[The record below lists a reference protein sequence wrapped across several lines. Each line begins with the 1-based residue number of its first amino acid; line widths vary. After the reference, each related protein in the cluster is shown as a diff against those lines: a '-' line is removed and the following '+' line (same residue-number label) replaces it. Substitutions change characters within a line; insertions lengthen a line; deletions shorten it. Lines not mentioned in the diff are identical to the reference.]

1 MSMLAS
7 IAVAVA
13 LIAQPDQSA
22 DPCAVDQEAMLA
34 LSPQDFDQSDDRG
47 WRPLGDIAE
56 CRAAAAELI
65 RTYRRTNWRSMTTG
79 QVHTSYWH
87 EGQMRAAS
95 GDADRAVPLLM
106 AGTNPSSVG
115 GAEYQLGTIAFLRGD
130 LAGLTLARE
139 RLAALPVPKDLEEMR
154 EAARQGG
161 AEFEWP
167 PNLHVLDRLI
177 ACFGKPYSEAYGTC
191 PD

>member
-1 MSMLAS
+1 MLAG

-13 LIAQPDQSA
+13 LVAQTDPSV

-34 LSPQDFDQSDDRG
+34 LSAQDFDQSDDKG

-56 CRAAAAELI
+56 CRTAAAELI
-65 RTYRRTNWRSMTTG
+65 RAYRRANWRSMTTG

-95 GDADRAVPLLM
+95 GDTERAVPLLM

-115 GAEYQLGTIAFLRGD
+115 GAEYPLGTIAFLRGD
-130 LAGLTLARE
+130 RAGLILARE
-139 RLAALPVPKDLEEMR
+139 RLAALPAPSDLEEMR
-154 EAARQGG
+154 EAARQAG

-177 ACFGKPYSEAYGTC
+177 ACFGKPYSEAYVGC
-191 PD
+191 SD